1 MKTIY
6 FRAFGILMALF
17 CLAGIIGCTTT
28 GDNPDCY
35 WHSDYTDTH
44 GDNRPML
51 HTPAGEYKT
60 SR

>member
-17 CLAGIIGCTTT
+17 YLAGMAGCATWDTQSSDRPILDT
-28 GDNPDCY
+28 PFGDF
-35 WHSDYTDTH
+35 
-44 GDNRPML
+44 
-51 HTPAGEYKT
+51 KT